1 MFIAGIEIFFGF
13 VAGAI
18 LLTVGVMIAGMLW
31 AIVCATTFTL
41 TRALLQKIAKF
52 CERNIQWIAAGIS
65 YLPKAPREGRAG
77 RQTSDEPHAK
87 RQ

>member
-41 TRALLQKIAKF
+41 TRALLQKSSP
-52 CERNIQWIAAGIS
+52 ENI
-65 YLPKAPREGRAG
+65 YLKLLWLRGLRRRLFYPHYFGRVWC
-77 RQTSDEPHAK
+77 
-87 RQ
+87 

>member
-52 CERNIQWIAAGIS
+52 SERNVQWAAQKLGMH
-65 YLPKAPREGRAG
+65 RN
-77 RQTSDEPHAK
+77 TVDC
-87 RQ
+87 